1 MFTISVQ
8 SDSSSSEQKYRFF
21 TLIELL
27 VVIAI
32 IAILAAMLLPALNS
46 ARDKAKS
53 ISCSSNLKQL
63 GLAINTYSNDYDSF
77 FTPVMR
83 NLSGSIANDSWVPLL
98 LTANGG
104 AMPYLYNDLW
114 GYNGINKA
122 QNNPFW
128 CPSDSRGASAAVS
141 GQSALPDRGRGVSY
155 RGFLGNNN
163 WPSKFG
169 GVMGQKANV
178 IRMPTQSHLLLEAW
192 ETSGAA
198 NLYQT
203 AINNGA
209 LRFRHTKFMN
219 VAYAD
224 GHNEPSRTI
233 PAWGVSSTNRNYF
246 WGVQI
251 YAYGY

>member
-1 MFTISVQ
+1 MKAV
-8 SDSSSSEQKYRFF
+8 KF

-32 IAILAAMLLPALNS
+32 IAILAAMLLPALNR

-63 GLAINTYSNDYDSF
+63 GLGINVYSNDYDSF
-77 FTPVMR
+77 FTPVTR
-83 NLSGSIANDSWVPLL
+83 NLAGSIANDSWVPLL
-98 LTANGG
+98 LTVNGG
-104 AMPYLYNDLW
+104 SMPYLYNDLW
-114 GYNGINKA
+114 GYNGVNKA

-128 CPSDSRGASAAVS
+128 CPSDSRGASVAVS
-141 GQSALPDRGRGVSY
+141 GTTALPDRGRGVSY
-155 RGFLGNNN
+155 RGFQGNNN
-163 WPSKFG
+163 WPSKLG

-192 ETSGAA
+192 ETSGAT

-219 VAYAD
+219 VVYAD
-224 GHNEPSRTI
+224 GHNEPGRTL
-233 PAWGVSSTNRNYF
+233 PAWGVSATNMSYF